1 MTKPNLRKLFNLQL
15 KTAQEELSAK
25 ARKQFKAQL
34 KEELESKLPTDTELV
49 VSVIMQCREDAIK
62 VFRRA
67 KKLALD
73 AENLA
78 ELDKQLES
86 FRERG
91 ETKFG
96 RLESQQLQ
104 GFHTSLRQGC

>member
-1 MTKPNLRKLFNLQL
+1 MTKPNLRKIFNSQL

-78 ELDKQLES
+78 ELDK
-86 FRERG
+86 
-91 ETKFG
+91 
-96 RLESQQLQ
+96 
-104 GFHTSLRQGC
+104 